1 MRRLLHPLDRYV
13 LSEFVKVL
21 FATALGFPLLV
32 IIIDVS
38 EKLDNYLAR
47 DLPMPDIVLAYLY
60 GIPDT
65 MFLVLPAAV
74 LFATVFT
81 VGGFTRHSE
90 ITAAKAS
97 GISFHRFIRPIAL
110 GALVSTGLGL
120 LLAEVVPPLN
130 ARRLELLQ
138 EKQARNTIRR
148 TNFTFAAE
156 EGRVYK
162 IGFADAEKGQLQGV
176 EVERLGLG
184 PDYPTYLLQAKEG
197 HWAPDRGWR
206 MTDGVLHVMPD
217 SLTTLTMRYDSL
229 LDRQFTEAPANL
241 MANPKA
247 PAEMGYRDLGRFIA
261 ALERSGTDVNKLK
274 VERML
279 KLAIPATCF
288 IIMLIGAPLATSTQR
303 GGTAYGIAVS
313 LATTVIFLVLLQLT
327 QAIGAGGLVRPEL
340 AAWLPGALFAVVGSI
355 LLYKVRT

>member
-1 MRRLLHPLDRYV
+1 MRRFLHPLDRYV
-13 LSEFVKVL
+13 LAEFWKVL
-21 FATALGFPLLV
+21 AATALGFPLLV

-47 DLPMPDIVLAYLY
+47 DLPVPDIVLAYLY
-60 GIPDT
+60 GVPDT

-97 GISFHRFIRPIAL
+97 GISFYRFIAPIAA
-110 GALVSTGLGL
+110 GALLSTLGGLA
-120 LLAEVVPPLN
+120 LAEVVPPLN

-138 EKQARNTIRR
+138 EKQARNTTRR
-148 TNFTFAAE
+148 SNFAFAAE

-162 IGFADAEKGQLQGV
+162 IGFADATEGTMQAV
-176 EVERLGLG
+176 EIERLGLG
-184 PDYPTYLLQAKEG
+184 PDYPTYLLSAKDG
-197 HWAPDRGWR
+197 AWTPDRGWTLR
-206 MTDGVLHVMPD
+206 NGVMHLMPDTLSNLTIRFD
-217 SLTTLTMRYDSL
+217 SLT
-229 LDRQFTEAPANL
+229 DRLFTEAPQNL

-247 PAEMGYRDLGRFIA
+247 PAEMGYRDLGRFIE

-303 GGTAYGIAVS
+303 GGTAYGIAIS

-327 QAIGAGGLVRPEL
+327 QAIGAGGLVKPEL
-340 AAWLPGALFAVVGSI
+340 AAWLPGALFTVIGSI

>member
-1 MRRLLHPLDRYV
+1 MRRFLHPLDRYV
-13 LSEFVKVL
+13 LSEFWKVL
-21 FATALGFPLLV
+21 AATALGFPLLV

-38 EKLDNYLAR
+38 EKLDAYLRR
-47 DLPMPDIVLAYLY
+47 DLPVADIVLAYLY
-60 GIPDT
+60 GVPDT

-81 VGGFTRHSE
+81 VGSFTRHSE

-97 GISFHRFIRPIAL
+97 GISFHRFIAPIAF
-110 GALVSTGLGL
+110 GALACTGFGFV
-120 LLAEVVPPLN
+120 LAEVVPPLN

-148 TNFTFAAE
+148 SNFAYAAE
-156 EGRVYK
+156 AGRVYK
-162 IGFADAEKGQLQGV
+162 IGFADV
-176 EVERLGLG
+176 EAASMQAVEIERKGLG
-184 PDYPTYLLQAKEG
+184 PDYPSYVIAAKEG
-197 HWAPDRGWR
+197 AWNAGDGWMLR
-206 MTDGVLHVMPD
+206 DGVVHLMPD
-217 SLTTLTMRYDSL
+217 SLSNLTVQFDSL
-229 LDRQFTEAPANL
+229 ADRLFTEAPTSL

-261 ALERSGTDVNKLK
+261 AMERSGTDVNKLK

-279 KLAIPATCF
+279 KLAIPATCV

-327 QAIGAGGLVRPEL
+327 QAIGAGGLIKPEL
-340 AAWLPGALFAVVGSI
+340 AAWLPGGLFAIVGTF
-355 LLYKVRT
+355 LLIRVRT